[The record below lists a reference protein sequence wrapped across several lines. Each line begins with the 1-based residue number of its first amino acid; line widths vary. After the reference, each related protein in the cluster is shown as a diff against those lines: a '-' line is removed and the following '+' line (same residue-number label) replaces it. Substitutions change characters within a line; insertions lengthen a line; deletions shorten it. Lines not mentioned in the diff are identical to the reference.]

1 MSFSTRSKP
10 QLKPSS
16 GRDFPRLNRS
26 VTCINFSL
34 PCDLGFGIRFPCR
47 AEKKN
52 KLLFSLLQTSLEA
65 KTKVELLE
73 RWGH

>member
-1 MSFSTRSKP
+1 MITAF
-10 QLKPSS
+10 
-16 GRDFPRLNRS
+16 D
-26 VTCINFSL
+26 SL
-34 PCDLGFGIRFPCR
+34 AAQKR
-47 AEKKN
+47 K